1 MRSILLRAVAL
12 FACCMVLFAL
22 GAGRSKPTAPL
33 TAVASA
39 STAVAEPTASTG
51 GLVTA
56 SLPKARFTSG
66 TTVVTL
72 PIEVPPEHE
81 YPIGL
86 SGRRSLAGR
95 GMLFAFPEGTTVAFW
110 MKDTHLDLDIA
121 FVDAGMHVV
130 DVRTMR
136 ADTLETHHPAGSYVA
151 AIEAPAGWYAAN
163 GVKVGAQV
171 TLDVDLKAATGR

>member
-33 TAVASA
+33 TI
-39 STAVAEPTASTG
+39 VAEPTASTG
-51 GLVTA
+51 GIATA

-81 YPIGL
+81 YHIGL

-95 GMLFAFPEGTTVAFW
+95 GMLFAFPEGTTVGFW
-110 MKDTHLDLDIA
+110 MKDAHLDLDIA

-130 DVRTMR
+130 DVRMMR

-151 AIEAPAGWYAAN
+151 AIEAPVGWYAAN
-163 GVKVGAQV
+163 GVKVGAHV
-171 TLDVDLKAATGR
+171 TLDVDLKAGTGR